1 MTLILFIITCE
12 AVGLLS
18 SFYTRE
24 ALGTWYAKLKKP
36 SFNPPAWL
44 FGPVWVLLYALM
56 GISAW
61 LVSRE
66 GWLMPTEVK
75 FALFMFFLQLVVNGA
90 WSFIFFGAKLIQYA
104 LADIVMLLMLIILL
118 MFWFYIVSPLAS
130 LLLLPYLAWVGFAT
144 VLNYSIWKLN
154 KA

>member
-1 MTLILFIITCE
+1 MTLILFILVCE
-12 AVGLLS
+12 VVGLLA

-56 GISAW
+56 GI
-61 LVSRE
+61 
-66 GWLMPTEVK
+66 
-75 FALFMFFLQLVVNGA
+75 
-90 WSFIFFGAKLIQYA
+90 GAKLIQYA
-104 LADIVMLLMLIILL
+104 LADIVMLFMMIILMML
-118 MFWFYIVSPLAS
+118 WFYAISPLAS
-130 LLLLPYLAWVGFAT
+130 LLLLPYLAWVGFAA

-154 KA
+154 KK